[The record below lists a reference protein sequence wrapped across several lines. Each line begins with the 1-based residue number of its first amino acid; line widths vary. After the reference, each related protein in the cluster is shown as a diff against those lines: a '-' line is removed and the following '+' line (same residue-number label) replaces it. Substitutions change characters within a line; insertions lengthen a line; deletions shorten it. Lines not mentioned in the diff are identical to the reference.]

1 MFSPDLFLFWIPGL
15 HLQQHRVCVG
25 VFENRHLAD
34 VCVELRRLVHVD
46 DRQGHEGRGFL
57 AILQPLHERL
67 WVPSVDLKLV
77 GLRGLEVQG
86 LQERHAAAGEEG
98 ENETEATAKL

>member
-1 MFSPDLFLFWIPGL
+1 MFSPDLFLFWIPGP

-46 DRQGHEGRGFL
+46 DRQGHEGCGFL